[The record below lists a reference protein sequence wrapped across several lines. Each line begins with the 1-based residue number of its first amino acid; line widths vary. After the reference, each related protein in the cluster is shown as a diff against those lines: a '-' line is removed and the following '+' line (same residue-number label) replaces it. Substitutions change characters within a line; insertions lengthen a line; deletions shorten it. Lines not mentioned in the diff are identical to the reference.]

1 MPPRVCEYLCRQFAI
16 GAALGVLLATALFV
30 GETFL
35 FRTIAQ
41 GASPDLMAT
50 VVATCV
56 TIYCGIGATLSG
68 FLLRVTESD

>member
-1 MPPRVCEYLCRQFAI
+1 MPPPVWDYLCRQFAM
-16 GAALGVLLATALFV
+16 GATLGALLATALFA

-35 FRTIAQ
+35 FTTIAQ
-41 GASPDLMAT
+41 GAWPELMAT
-50 VVATCV
+50 VVATCM